1 MVGESAGGITTV
13 TVLFTDLVSSTQ
25 MMSLL
30 GDSAFDELR
39 QSHLALL
46 GQTITAHRGVE
57 VKNLGDGVMAVFT
70 AASDA
75 VAAAVAMQHA
85 VQRRGRRAPAG
96 LSMRVGLALGDAT
109 EYVGDWFGT
118 PVVQAARVCAQ
129 CGGGQIFVTDTVRA
143 VAEART
149 NVRFVPVGNL
159 LLRGMA
165 AEVAVWRLDWDELVS
180 PAAVALPG
188 PFQGTEACGFVGRSV
203 ELAVLRAA
211 FERSAAGDRQVIL
224 VGGEPGVGKSR
235 LVAEFAR
242 EMHAEG
248 ASVLFGRC
256 DEGLAMPYQPFV
268 EALSHYLHH
277 APPAELP
284 NGLGRSG
291 GELARLVPE
300 LAEVV
305 PGLPSPLRSDP
316 ETERYRLFE
325 AMACWLG
332 AASVDEPLVVIL
344 DDLHWATQPTL
355 LLLRHVVRATSFAQL
370 LVVGIYRHT
379 EPDLDH
385 ALADLLADLRRTT
398 GVQRL
403 MLGGL
408 DEAEVTAL
416 LEATGHARGADT
428 RGLARAIR
436 AHTEGNPFF
445 VGELVRH
452 AAESGALGEE
462 GGGSLHQLGVPEG
475 VHEVVLRRLS
485 RLSEAASDVLA
496 TAAVVGAEFDHAVVA
511 AVTGLDEEAV
521 AEALDEAL
529 AAGLLKEVIGVTLRF
544 RFRHQLVRA
553 SLYTSLSTTRRLRL
567 HRRVGEAMEALH
579 RSRLDEHLPA
589 LAYHFA
595 QAAASGEADTAVR
608 YTWRAGDRALA
619 QLAHDQAAE
628 LYARALVL
636 FDGSELADDPLRR
649 CDLLIALG
657 EAQRR
662 AAHPAHRQTLLDA
675 AAIAQRAGDVNRL
688 AAAALANTRT
698 IGPAAEVDHE
708 RVAVLTAALDVIDED
723 SPVRARLL
731 ANLAGELFS
740 GEWDRRVAL
749 SRQAVT
755 MARRLGDLATLAH
768 VLIPVLRTLRH
779 PSTLGQRFGLVIE
792 LAELAEQLGDANV
805 AFSAAWYGIGAALE
819 AGDAVLAQRRLDD
832 ATRLAGDL
840 AQPAL
845 RWIVAVPHAALV
857 VLAGK
862 VHEGELLARQ
872 ALEMGISANYP
883 DARMFFAMHLLV
895 IKAVQCRL
903 GELEELVSEVIVQCP
918 DQWGWQAALALAHC
932 EFGRRVEAR
941 AVFDKMAT
949 DDFAS
954 LAYDVTWL
962 SGMALSAELCAELGD
977 GCAAAVLYR
986 LLTPYADQF
995 VAAGNGLCLGSVA
1008 RYLGRLAATM
1018 GALDEA
1024 NAHFAAAAAAHT
1036 RSGAAAWLIRTQLD
1050 WAVLLRT
1057 RQDDGDIEVAAE
1069 QLGQVL
1075 VAARQLALST
1085 LERRAVRLLEKA
1097 HSVPLLEDQ
1106 S

>member
-30 GDSAFDELR
+30 GDASFEELR

-46 GQTITAHRGVE
+46 GQVITAHRGTQ

-85 VQRRGRRAPAG
+85 VQRRSRRASAC

-109 EYVGDWFGT
+109 EYTGDWFGT

-129 CGGGQIFVTDTVRA
+129 CAGGQIFVTDTVRA
-143 VAEART
+143 VAAARI

-159 LLRGMA
+159 SLRGLA
-165 AEVAVWRLDWDELVS
+165 GEVAVWKLDWGELVS
-180 PAAVALPG
+180 PAAIALPG
-188 PFQGTEACGFVGRSV
+188 PFQSTEAFGFVGRRA
-203 ELAVLRAA
+203 ELAALRAA
-211 FERSAAGDRQVIL
+211 FERSAAGGRQVML

-235 LVAEFAR
+235 LAAEFAR
-242 EMHAEG
+242 EVHAEG
-248 ASVLFGRC
+248 ANVLFGRC
-256 DEGLAMPYQPFV
+256 DEGLAVPYQPFV

-284 NGLGRSG
+284 TGLGPSG

-332 AASVDEPLVVIL
+332 AASADEPLVIIL

-355 LLLRHVVRATSFAQL
+355 LLLRHVVRATSPAQL

-385 ALADLLADLRRTT
+385 SLADLLADLRRTA

-416 LEATGHARGADT
+416 LEAAGHAWGANA

-452 AAESGALGEE
+452 AAESGALGQE
-462 GGGSLHQLGVPEG
+462 GDGSLHQLGIPEG
-475 VHEVVLRRLS
+475 VHDVVLRRLS
-485 RLSEAASDVLA
+485 RLSEAASDTLA
-496 TAAVVGAEFDHAVVA
+496 TAAVVGAEFDQAVVA
-511 AVTGLDEEAV
+511 AVTGLDAEAV

-529 AAGLLKEVIGVTLRF
+529 AAGLIKEVIGARLRF

-567 HRRVGEAMEALH
+567 HRRVGEAVEALH
-579 RSRLDEHLPA
+579 RSRLDEHLPT

-595 QAAASGEADTAVR
+595 QAAASGEAATAVH
-608 YTWRAGDRALA
+608 YTWRAGDRALT

-628 LYARALVL
+628 LYARALAL
-636 FDGSELADDPLRR
+636 FDGSELAEDPLRR

-675 AAIAQRAGDVNRL
+675 AAVAQAAGDVDRL

-698 IGPAAEVDHE
+698 IGPAAESDHE
-708 RVAVLTAALDVIDED
+708 RVAVLTAALDAITDD
-723 SPVRARLL
+723 SSVRARLL
-731 ANLAGELFS
+731 ANLAGELFN

-749 SRQAVT
+749 SQQAVT
-755 MARRLGDLATLAH
+755 MARRLGDPTTLAH
-768 VLIPVLRTLRH
+768 VLIPVVRTLRH
-779 PSTLGQRFGLVIE
+779 PSTLVQRLGLVTE

-805 AFSAAWYGIGAALE
+805 GFSAAWYGMGAALE
-819 AGDAVLAQRRLDD
+819 AGDVVLAQRRLDE
-832 ATRLAGDL
+832 ATHLAGDL

-845 RWIVAVPHAALV
+845 RWIVTIPHTALIT
-857 VLAGK
+857 LAGK
-862 VHEGELLARQ
+862 VHEGERLARQ
-872 ALEMGISANYP
+872 ALEVGISANYP
-883 DARMFFAMHLLV
+883 DARMFFAMHLLM
-895 IKAVQCRL
+895 IRAVQGRL
-903 GELEELVSEVIVQCP
+903 GELADLVSEVVVQCP
-918 DQWGWQAALALAHC
+918 GQLGWQAALALAHC
-932 EFGRRVEAR
+932 ELGRPDEAR
-941 AVFDKMAT
+941 VVFDKLAA
-949 DDFAS
+949 DGFAGF
-954 LAYDVTWL
+954 AYDVTWL

-977 GCAAAVLYR
+977 DRAAAVLYR
-986 LLTPYADQF
+986 LLAPYADQF
-995 VAAGNGLCLGSVA
+995 VAAGNGICLGSVA

-1018 GALDEA
+1018 GAYDEA
-1024 NAHFAAAAAAHT
+1024 AARFAAAAAAHT
-1036 RSGAAAWLIRTQLD
+1036 RIGAAAWLIRTQLD
-1050 WAVLLRT
+1050 WACLLLT
-1057 RQDDGDIEVAAE
+1057 RQGAGDIEVAAE
-1069 QLGQVL
+1069 LLGQAL
-1075 VAARQLALST
+1075 AAARHLALNTLARRALSL
-1085 LERRAVRLLEKA
+1085 LERVQPASLLE
-1097 HSVPLLEDQ
+1097 EQ